1 VASNDPI
8 HAPRHDSITKHPDVH
23 LLLDLDDT
31 LYPASAGL
39 FPLVSA
45 RIRSYIERTLGL
57 DERAARVVQ
66 RRYWRR
72 YGTSLRGL
80 MLRHRIDPEPFLE
93 FVHGVPVED
102 HLKAEPDLR
111 ALLASLPVTRHVF
124 TNGPAG
130 WAQRVLATLGIE
142 DLFER
147 TFDIVSFGYVP
158 KPNAEPYDVVTQA
171 LGAEARIVLVD
182 DSPANLG
189 PARARGW
196 RTVWL
201 RSPESVLGG
210 TRGLSVADPPD
221 ADHVVERLD
230 ELPGILSAT
239 TPPPP
244 RRVEDRG

>member
-1 VASNDPI
+1 VSGEARDL
-8 HAPRHDSITKHPDVH
+8 H
-23 LLLDLDDT
+23 LLFDLDDT

-45 RIRSYIERTLGL
+45 RIRSYIERTLNL

-80 MLRHRIDPEPFLE
+80 MVRHAVDPEPFLE

-102 HLKAEPDLR
+102 HLRADADLR
-111 ALLASLPVTRHVF
+111 AILAALPGARHVF
-124 TNGPAG
+124 TNGPEA
-130 WAQRVLATLGIE
+130 WARRVLATLGID

-147 TFDIVSFGYVP
+147 TFDIASFGYVP
-158 KPNAEPYDVVTQA
+158 KPNPEPYELVSRT
-171 LGAEARIVLVD
+171 LGAEAEIVLID

-196 RTVWL
+196 RTIWL
-201 RSPESVLGG
+201 RAPESVAGG
-210 TRGLSVADPPD
+210 TRGLSVADPPE

-230 ELPGILSAT
+230 ELPEILSPT
-239 TPPPP
+239 TPPPG
-244 RRVEDRG
+244 RRGEGRG

>member
-1 VASNDPI
+1 LHI
-8 HAPRHDSITKHPDVH
+8 
-23 LLLDLDDT
+23 LFDLDDT

-45 RIRSYIERTLGL
+45 RIRSYIENTLGL

-80 MLRHRIDPEPFLE
+80 MLRHQIDPEPFLE

-102 HLKAEPDLR
+102 HLQADADLR
-111 ALLASLPVTRHVF
+111 VILASLPATRHVF
-124 TNGPAG
+124 TNGPEV
-130 WAQRVLATLGIE
+130 WARRVLSTLGIG

-158 KPNAEPYDVVTQA
+158 KPNPEPYDLVTRS
-171 LGAEARIVLVD
+171 LGEDANIVLVD
-182 DSPANLG
+182 DSPGNLA

-201 RSPESVLGG
+201 RAPESMAGG
-210 TRGLSVADPPD
+210 TAGLTVAETAAQPAE
-221 ADHVVERLD
+221 ADRVIERLD
-230 ELPGILSAT
+230 QLSQA
-239 TPPPP
+239 
-244 RRVEDRG
+244 VADLI